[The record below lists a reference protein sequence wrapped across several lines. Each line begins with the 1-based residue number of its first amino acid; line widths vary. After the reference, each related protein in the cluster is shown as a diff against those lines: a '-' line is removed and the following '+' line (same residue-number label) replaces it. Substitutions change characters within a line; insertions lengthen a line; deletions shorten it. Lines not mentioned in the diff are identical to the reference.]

1 MEQMVQQQQEP
12 ASEQPDSTQ
21 EDLNNQSV
29 NNLHLLVQSIPVSPL
44 PAHAKV
50 FSNSSAP
57 ASTET
62 SPVTDEDSLTVSAA
76 TKRRKLSLNTE
87 KATATHPDY
96 SNSDGR
102 LNQPHQYNAPLTA
115 PLREREPY
123 TFPPQHP
130 NSRTSQHGQTL
141 PVPTNS
147 SLRPASSGPVG
158 SGSAKGTHGMINKL
172 QQSMRVKE
180 QQQAL
185 IEARLVSP
193 PAGSQ
198 QNQSLPEPTQQQP
211 QQQQQHAPQQTYL
224 KPITPYPQSHTLHQ
238 KSPSASSNNMQPT
251 SHSSGGRLLAAQTPS
266 RQPLS
271 YHHHQQVPRPIA
283 QHPTP
288 LARLNMPK
296 HNRYQQ
302 GSDGGGLHSADPSN
316 QSRAE
321 FTHAGPATAGP
332 TFHASSK
339 LPSFPPPSPS
349 AQSHHTSYPAPQQPA
364 TANAA
369 SSNSANLPST
379 SPQGSSNNSAN
390 RRAFVALFENVYD
403 TASEDL
409 PKLVSTLKDQMRKSS
424 SLLQT
429 LQASGQMIEGLVR
442 SCFRDMQLQ
451 YGEKFGAALQDLN
464 RRLEVL
470 EEKLSTAGGNDGV
483 AAESS
488 IPSHAAGHSS
498 VGGGGLPPSSRQE
511 FVNNGFRG
519 EPMTPSVKNGAA
531 STEMNALLKSLLD
544 RLEVLEKK

>member
-1 MEQMVQQQQEP
+1 
-12 ASEQPDSTQ
+12 
-21 EDLNNQSV
+21 
-29 NNLHLLVQSIPVSPL
+29 
-44 PAHAKV
+44 
-50 FSNSSAP
+50 
-57 ASTET
+57 
-62 SPVTDEDSLTVSAA
+62 
-76 TKRRKLSLNTE
+76 
-87 KATATHPDY
+87 
-96 SNSDGR
+96 
-102 LNQPHQYNAPLTA
+102 APLTA
-115 PLREREPY
+115 LPREIEPY
-123 TFPPQHP
+123 TFPPHHS

-147 SLRPASSGPVG
+147 SLRPTSTAPVG
-158 SGSAKGTHGMINKL
+158 SGNAKGTHGMINKL

-198 QNQSLPEPTQQQP
+198 QNQSLQDVSQQQP
-211 QQQQQHAPQQTYL
+211 QQQQQQQQQHQQQQHPPPQSYRQPPL
-224 KPITPYPQSHTLHQ
+224 APYPQSHTLHQ
-238 KSPSASSNNMQPT
+238 KSPSTSSNNVQPA
-251 SHSSGGRLLAAQTPS
+251 SHSPNGRLLAAQIPS

-271 YHHHQQVPRPIA
+271 YQHHQQSTRPIA

-302 GSDGGGLHSADPSN
+302 GSEGGSLRSADPSN

-321 FTHAGPATAGP
+321 FPHSGPATAGP

-339 LPSFPPPSPS
+339 LPPFPPPSPS
-349 AQSHHTSYPAPQQPA
+349 AQSHHPSYPAPQQPA
-364 TANAA
+364 TANAS
-369 SSNSANLPST
+369 SSNSANIPSI
-379 SPQGSSNNSAN
+379 SPQGSNSAN

-409 PKLVSTLKDQMRKSS
+409 PKLVTTLKDQMRKSS

-470 EEKLSTAGGNDGV
+470 EEKLSGDGV
-483 AAESS
+483 NDVGTAEPSS
-488 IPSHAAGHSS
+488 SWQAPYDSS
-498 VGGGGLPPSSRQE
+498 VGGGSSQQE

-519 EPMTPSVKNGAA
+519 EPMTPGVKNAAAA